1 MNFQSGVYM
10 DLLEY
15 FPILDLS
22 QSLTASVLAVTFFLL
37 FVGLVASYF
46 MITLPM
52 YLLFNVRE
60 GKGAVKLQEK
70 IVPEGQVK
78 SEITWSIAS
87 MLQYA
92 MITTILLAGWHEG
105 YFDNLYIDPTE
116 RGWTY
121 FLASI
126 VILVLIQDAL
136 FYWTHRLLHTKR
148 FAKYHVRHHR
158 SKTPTVFA
166 VYSFHP
172 FEAFLHAIRLPII
185 LLILPVNLFAIIIS
199 ENLISNFVNAYGH
212 LNYEP
217 KFVRKI
223 RAFHRNFAGNATYH
237 NVHHAKGCGNYGFY
251 LKFWDRVF
259 GTEIEST
266 EELFDKVHGCKVKT

>member
-1 MNFQSGVYM
+1 M
-10 DLLEY
+10 DLLEF

-22 QSLTASVLAVTFFLL
+22 SPLTTEIIASTFVVL
-37 FVGLVASYF
+37 FVSLVISYF

-52 YLLFNVRE
+52 YFIFNVRD

-70 IVPEGQVK
+70 TVPRGQVK
-78 SEITWSIAS
+78 SEILWSIAS
-87 MLQYA
+87 MVQYA
-92 MITTILLAGWHEG
+92 LITTLLLVGWHAG

-116 RGWTY
+116 RGWLY
-121 FLASI
+121 FLVSI
-126 VILVLIQDAL
+126 IILVLIQDAL

-148 FAKYHVRHHR
+148 FAKYHARHHR

-172 FEAFLHAIRLPII
+172 LEAFLHAIRLPII
-185 LLILPVNLFAIIIS
+185 LLVFPVNLFAIIIS

-217 KFVRKI
+217 KLVRRI
-223 RAFHRNFAGNATYH
+223 GIFHRNYAGNATYH
-237 NVHHAKGCGNYGFY
+237 NVHHAKGAGNYGFY
-251 LKFWDRVF
+251 LKFWDRLF
-259 GTEIEST
+259 GTELSGT
-266 EELFDKVHGCKVKT
+266 EELFDKVHGIEVKS